1 MGGVFSSSSASKP
14 NKKIKSRQHEI
25 SEYDRAILDLK
36 NARDRLQRYRTKLET
51 EDAKLL
57 EQAKAAKAARK
68 TTRALGLLRLRKY
81 KTEQAKGV
89 EEQLLNVLTMVE
101 TIDSKQN
108 EKAVLEAM
116 KVGKDSLQKMHQ
128 ETTVEDVLKLMDDI
142 AEEHAVEQEITNI
155 LQSVPELSA
164 EQESELEQELAA
176 MEAEINGTTTT
187 TTNEVPEL
195 PTAPTTALPSQQEAV
210 QQQPAAA
217 SSKPERVAVPG

>member
-1 MGGVFSSSSASKP
+1 MGGVFSSSASKP
-14 NKKIKSRQHEI
+14 IKAIKSRQHEI

-57 EQAKAAKAARK
+57 EQAKAAKAAGK

-155 LQSVPELSA
+155 LQSVPELSV
-164 EQESELEQELAA
+164 EQESEIEQELAA
-176 MEAEINGTTTT
+176 MEVEINGSATT
-187 TTNEVPEL
+187 EVPEL
-195 PTAPTTALPSQQEAV
+195 PTAPTTALPIQPEAV
-210 QQQPAAA
+210 PQQQVAAG
-217 SSKPERVAVPG
+217 SKPERVAVPG